1 MLALVP
7 QILGH
12 SAFNWALGHFR
23 SLLVTVALLFS
34 DLGGTSAAAAPV
46 AAPAV
51 APAVAAKNNPNRPNP
66 EWVVPPGSDDEVL
79 ALADSF
85 FAAFSE
91 GGFSAAFS
99 PSSLRL
105 PATAVGDFER

>member
-1 MLALVP
+1 MLAHAMLAHAMLAHAMLAHAF
-7 QILGH
+7 IALAL
-12 SAFNWALGHFR
+12 SADAL
-23 SLLVTVALLFS
+23 
-34 DLGGTSAAAAPV
+34 SACCYAQTRARRVIAGPF
-46 AAPAV
+46 
-51 APAVAAKNNPNRPNP
+51 
-66 EWVVPPGSDDEVL
+66 WVSQCDSSYFFLSPPPGSDDEVL
-79 ALADSF
+79 ALADSL